1 MTYYVIVAGNGKTS
15 RTNIE
20 VLLEDHYHAEGDGG
34 VLVLPYEKHPSEG
47 QTWASQLTKDKN
59 KEVVV
64 IDKPNAIKEALK
76 TVKGSKAAAFLLWND
91 EDEDCLKVLSEC
103 NDAGV
108 PSFDLTDGL
117 IQINTKGSLKIEERP
132 QPPIQEQL
140 SMEVPKHID
149 FNVEEEDEEDE
160 DEDEEYEIDEVDSLY
175 IALDEIARVFAT
187 MVVTHVKD
195 QLKK

>member
-47 QTWASQLTKDKN
+47 QTWASQLAKDKN

-117 IQINTKGSLKIEERP
+117 IQINTKGSLKVEERP

-149 FNVEEEDEEDE
+149 FNVEEDE
-160 DEDEEYEIDEVDSLY
+160 DEDDEDEEEEIDELDSLY
-175 IALDEIARVFAT
+175 ISLDEIARIFAT

>member
-47 QTWASQLTKDKN
+47 QTWASQLSKDKN

-64 IDKPNAIKEALK
+64 IDKPGAIKDALK
-76 TVKGSKAAAFLLWND
+76 KVKGSKAAAFLLWND
-91 EDEDCLKVLSEC
+91 EDEDCLRVLSEC
-103 NDAGV
+103 TEAGI

-117 IQINTKGSLKIEERP
+117 IQITPKGSLKVQARP
-132 QPPIQEQL
+132 QPPLQEQL
-140 SMEVPKHID
+140 SIDVPNNIEL
-149 FNVEEEDEEDE
+149 NVEDDE
-160 DEDEEYEIDEVDSLY
+160 DEDDDEEYEEIDDLDSLY
-175 IALDEIARVFAT
+175 VSLDEVARIFAT
-187 MVVTHVKD
+187 MVVAHVKD